1 MIKTMNQIQIL
12 KKMTGEQR
20 LNQALLLSD
29 FTRQLALI
37 NIKQNLGTK
46 TTGKRIQEELRK
58 RLWET

>member
-1 MIKTMNQIQIL
+1 MNQIQIL

>member
-1 MIKTMNQIQIL
+1 MNQIQIL

-20 LNQALLLSD
+20 LDQALLLSD

-46 TTGKRIQEELRK
+46 TTRKKLQEELRK

>member
-1 MIKTMNQIQIL
+1 MNQIQIL

-20 LNQALLLSD
+20 LDQALLLSD

-46 TTGKRIQEELRK
+46 TTRKKIQEELRK